1 MREHNRDA
9 EGNIGG
15 GVSGGGGE
23 IMATGPSERETYVLP
38 ASYWRRSANSHT
50 PRRVLAV
57 VVLGGDEEDVLVRRE
72 RDVRCAAANTRVT
85 GKNFCARSGHRAR
98 GTSWLSA
105 RPGRSRWIKLRSLY
119 GLDDNR

>member
-1 MREHNRDA
+1 LREHNRDA

-72 RDVRCAAANTRVT
+72 RDVRCAAANTRDGEELLCT
-85 GKNFCARSGHRAR
+85 LRAPRAR
-98 GTSWLSA
+98 HVLAQRTSW
-105 RPGRSRWIKLRSLY
+105 P
-119 GLDDNR
+119 